1 MWAHIGRRLPGVVDT
16 RSSPQY
22 PLTYY
27 DDERRLYTIACMTTQ
42 TLLHIAEQIRAD
54 FIAKTAA
61 RDAAVTIS
69 RELIR
74 YCSLTIRAS
83 HRDEWDEAERLLG
96 EARRVAADLIVKV
109 KPYPELY
116 YTGYTQDAL
125 KELAEAHI
133 TLALARGQDFPTPE
147 SIGVEFAAY
156 LNGLA
161 EAAGEFRRRA
171 LDKIRDGHNKDCE
184 QLLAAMDDIYDVL
197 VTMDFPDAI
206 TGNLRRNT
214 DMVRGVLERTRG
226 DITVSF
232 REAELKAA
240 VESLRQELLAAK
252 QA

>member
-1 MWAHIGRRLPGVVDT
+1 MMSMSTQNDLNAI
-16 RSSPQY
+16 S
-22 PLTYY
+22 
-27 DDERRLYTIACMTTQ
+27 ER
-42 TLLHIAEQIRAD
+42 IRAS

-74 YCSLTIRAS
+74 FCSMAIRAS
-83 HRDEWDEAERLLG
+83 HRDEWQEAERLVG
-96 EARRVAADLIVKV
+96 EAVRVAADLTAHV

-116 YTGYTQDAL
+116 FTGYTQDAM
-125 KELAEAHI
+125 KELCEAKI
-133 TLALARGQDFPTPE
+133 TLAVAQGQPFPAPDD
-147 SIGVEFAAY
+147 IGAEYAAY

-161 EAAGEFRRRA
+161 EAAGELRRRA
-171 LDKIRDGHNKDCE
+171 LDKIRSGYSHESE

-206 TGNLRRNT
+206 TGGLRRNT

-226 DITVSF
+226 DITVSY

-240 VESLRQELLAAK
+240 MNELQEQLK
-252 QA
+252 KR

>member
-1 MWAHIGRRLPGVVDT
+1 MTKDGTPKGEST
-16 RSSPQY
+16 
-22 PLTYY
+22 LTATS
-27 DDERRLYTIACMTTQ
+27 ERI
-42 TLLHIAEQIRAD
+42 HAD
-54 FIAKTAA
+54 FVTKTAA

-74 YCSLTIRAS
+74 YCSMAIRAS
-83 HRDEWDEAERLLG
+83 HRDEWDEAERLVG
-96 EARRVAADLIVKV
+96 EAVRVATQLTAQV

-116 YTGYTQDAL
+116 FTGYTQDAM
-125 KELAEAHI
+125 KELAEAKI
-133 TLALARGQDFPTPE
+133 TLTIAQGQPFPTPE
-147 SIGVEFAAY
+147 EIGVEYAAY

-161 EAAGEFRRRA
+161 EAAGELRRRA
-171 LDKIRDGHNKDCE
+171 LDKIRGGHNQESE

-206 TGNLRRNT
+206 TGGLRRNT

-240 VESLRQELLAAK
+240 MNDLRERLK
-252 QA
+252 